1 MADVET
7 NEIFGDGTPPG
18 ERGGREDVRRN
29 NQQVL
34 DASALCQFELSFIY
48 LLFLINNIF
57 EFQCTN
63 YTA

>member
-18 ERGGREDVRRN
+18 VRGGGEDVRRN

-48 LLFLINNIF
+48 LLFFN
-57 EFQCTN
+57 
-63 YTA
+63 